1 MDMDRT
7 QIEETVL
14 VVLATILK
22 RPFHNSADITRK
34 NTASWDSLKHIEIM
48 FALEDE
54 LGAEFSE
61 EELVRLDSVAK
72 IVDAVLVKHAA

>member
-1 MDMDRT
+1 MDRIH
-7 QIEETVL
+7 IEQTVL
-14 VVLATILK
+14 AVLTTILK
-22 RPFHNSADITRK
+22 RPFRDRADITRQ

-61 EELVRLDSVAK
+61 EELVVLDSVTK
-72 IVDAVLVKHAA
+72 IVDAVLAKHAA